1 MNALFRCEL
10 GNLKYVEIDL
20 NEEQINCL
28 KNSHGLGAIV
38 RNNTNNDYIVINE
51 FNIIVTYVNL
61 V

>member
-1 MNALFRCEL
+1 MNALFKCEL
-10 GNLKYVEIDL
+10 GNLKYIEIDL
-20 NEEQINCL
+20 DEEQINYL
-28 KNSHGLGAIV
+28 KNSHGLGALV